1 MASQIMEE
9 KKFDLNSLI
18 GFVLLGALMMFWLY
32 NNQPT
37 PEELE
42 KQRTE
47 FVQDSIQ
54 KAQPIATPTKPI
66 EDTAITTANP
76 TDSVSIVNAQNA
88 LGAFAYSTTLPS
100 AKANETVIE
109 NDLLKITVSNKGGQI
124 TEVELK
130 TFKTHDQKPLYLI
143 KDANASFNINFGTTD
158 NRILNTKDLFFE
170 PTLTKNGENQLLSM
184 KLKVDANRYLEYYYE
199 IKPNDYM
206 IDFAIRSQGLNNV
219 INTSQNLNLDWE
231 LNSYRNEKSGYA
243 EDMYTWY
250 YFKAEDDVDYLSK
263 EDNETIEDVDW
274 VVFKQ
279 HFFTSILMSDT
290 PLQSATVTTKSL
302 VEDKLKDTIL
312 NRQFTLAAPLSMKSG
327 ELNYAMNMYYGP
339 SDYKILKKYENTDLD
354 ETVDLGWGIF
364 GFINRVIFIPVF
376 SFLSSFMGNFGL
388 LIILMTIVVRI
399 LMSPAVYKSYLSSAR
414 MKVLRPEMKAINE
427 KLPGKENAM
436 KRQQETMALQRKAG
450 VSPLSGCIPALVQ
463 MPIFFA
469 LFKFFPTN
477 IELRQKSFLWV
488 NDLSS
493 YDVVTKLPFDI
504 PMYGNHISLFPIL
517 ASIAIFFYMKMN
529 QSQQMNMQAPTQE
542 GMPDMQ
548 KMMKYMIYLSPV
560 FMLVFFNN
568 YASSLSLYYF
578 ISNLLTIAIMLVIK
592 NFVIDEDKIHAQ
604 IQENKAKPEKKK
616 SKFRERLDTAMK
628 QAQDQQAQKK
638 K

>member
-1 MASQIMEE
+1 MEE

-18 GFVLLGALMMFWLY
+18 GFVLLGGLLMFWMY
-32 NNQPT
+32 TNQPT

-54 KAQPIATPTKPI
+54 KIQQIATPSKPI
-66 EDTAITTANP
+66 EDTAITTVNP
-76 TDSVSIVNAQNA
+76 TDSVAIVNAKNT
-88 LGAFAYSTTLPS
+88 LGAFAYSATLPS
-100 AKANETVIE
+100 AKAKETVIE
-109 NDLLKITVSNKGGQI
+109 NDLVKITVSNKGGQI

-184 KLKVDANRYLEYYYE
+184 KLRVDGNRYLEYYYE

-206 IDFAIRSQGLNNV
+206 IDFAIRSQGLKNV

-231 LNSYRNEKSGYA
+231 LNSFRNEKSGYA
-243 EDMYTWY
+243 EDMYSWY

-263 EDNETIEDVDW
+263 DDTETIEDVDW

-290 PLQSATVTTKSL
+290 PLQSATVTSKSL

-312 NRQFTLAAPLSMKSG
+312 NRHFTLSAPLSMKSG

-339 SDYKILKKYENTDLD
+339 SDYKILKQYENTELD

-376 SFLSSFMGNFGL
+376 TFLSSFMSNFGL

-493 YDVVTKLPFDI
+493 YDVVTQLPFDI

-529 QSQQMNMQAPTQE
+529 QSQQMNMQAPAQE

-560 FMLVFFNN
+560 FMLIFFNN

-628 QAQDQQAQKK
+628 QAQEQQGQKK
-638 K
+638 GKK